1 MEKNEYIKLSKN
13 NNGITLIAL
22 VVTIV
27 ILIILAGVSIRIILG
42 DNGLVEKAKYAKEQQ
57 TIETIREKLDIVKGS
72 DYIEQV
78 GNNSIDTYFETLEK
92 EKIEPYIVTNKQKIT
107 DIIGVIEVDNKYSY
121 IVKIENDKNIKIEYE
136 GKVGEIIREPDEV
149 TITITGEKEQGN
161 LPVTLNV
168 NVKINGEDATSGKY
182 LINTNADE
190 LGTEDSTYTKQ
201 LLNSSVE
208 IKLEEENTY
217 YIHTLTLDKYGRKQ
231 ETIKGPIIVGTNYHT
246 HTGDVTNGGGCY
258 TTPVYKVH
266 THISSCYS
274 TKTVQSTC
282 QCGAYNGRYLENGAF
297 VCMTCGHYGHGP
309 GGICGASITSTQ
321 TIIVCGKTQGQS
333 YESQG
338 IESYSLNC
346 GKTETTIEN
355 YTISY

>member
-27 ILIILAGVSIRIILG
+27 ILIILAGVSIKLILG
-42 DNGLVEKAKYAKEQQ
+42 DNGLVEKTKYAKEQQ

-92 EKIEPYIVTNKQKIT
+92 EKIEPYTITNKQKIT
-107 DIIGVIEVDNKYSY
+107 TDKGIIEVDNKYSY
-121 IVKIENDKNIKIEYE
+121 MVTIENNNNAKIEYE
-136 GKVGEIIREPDEV
+136 GKIDEIIREPDEV
-149 TITITGEKEQGN
+149 TITITGEKEQEN

-168 NVKINGEDATSGKY
+168 NVKINGEDATLGKY
-182 LINTNADE
+182 IINTNADE
-190 LGTEDSTYTKQ
+190 LGTEDSVYTEQ
-201 LLNSSVE
+201 ISNSNIE
-208 IKLEEENTY
+208 IKLEEVNSY

-231 ETIKGPIIVGTNYHT
+231 ETIKGPIQVTTKYHK
-246 HTGDVTNGGGCY
+246 HTGDDSLGGGCY
-258 TTPVYKVH
+258 TKETKEKITTTCSHKTVSSKLYPKGTFSGYYSYIFKYGAGSE
-266 THISSCYS
+266 SSCTYTPS
-274 TKTVQSTC
+274 DVRIDT
-282 QCGAYNGRYLENGAF
+282 GYADGRDIGDVTYRHE
-297 VCMTCGHYGHGP
+297 
-309 GGICGASITSTQ
+309 IITGEK
-321 TIIVCGKTQGQS
+321 VVG
-333 YESQG
+333 YE
-338 IESYSLNC
+338 LAC